1 MDRPL
6 AWHVSG
12 IDLAAERPFRLG
24 TTSIDPSSR
33 DATFPGGKERL
44 RPQSVKVLI
53 ALVRRKGEVVS
64 RNELVDLCWDGR
76 VIGEDV
82 INHSISR
89 LRVFAERA
97 GGFDIETV
105 PKAGYRL
112 IETGGHSRRRRWM
125 MPSIGVAVI
134 LAIAAALFINKPWRQ
149 ANPPTPRIAILAFEQ
164 AGPGAAELA
173 AATRT
178 ALAHSLSEGGFPVR
192 LAKGAD
198 GADLIISGDVRRM
211 ANRVRATVRVEL
223 SDPYAIIYSQQFDA
237 TGTDEPVLPER
248 IGAQVGAILSWTG
261 ALMALDRRHPTD
273 PAITAQLLK
282 NSALSVQGG
291 DPLQAYEISRHLV
304 PRVPNSAIA
313 QLGLA
318 FETGFALEEIPR
330 DQRPTAIAEAR
341 RAADRAMVLA
351 PEFGDVYAPWC
362 VLHSRTRFAD
372 CENRLR
378 DGLRVDPDA
387 PFIPAFIASLM
398 DNVGRFDEALQLARM
413 SLANDRYKPAKI
425 ARLLGALEVTG
436 HTDEADELF
445 QQATRWWPD
454 ERSLAINRMAGMA
467 ERGDF
472 DAAERFGQRLGAT
485 ATLPAGLSR
494 AIKARDPAAARKA
507 CPPEINPSMASIFC
521 MIGLAQAGDIDGA
534 YGFADN
540 LYPRLQGRS
549 PAETEELW
557 LDRPGKPPFSLLSAP
572 VAAPMRR
579 DPRFL
584 ELAQRTGLL
593 GYWRSGRLPDFC
605 RRASPEPVCVEIRR
619 R

>member
-6 AWHVSG
+6 AWHVPG

-33 DATFPGGKERL
+33 DATFAGGKERL

-53 ALVRRKGEVVS
+53 ALARRKGEVVS
-64 RNELVDLCWDGR
+64 RNELVELCWDGR

-112 IETGGHSRRRRWM
+112 IETGGHSRRRWWLL
-125 MPSIGVAVI
+125 PLVGAALIGAIVAV
-134 LAIAAALFINKPWRQ
+134 LFIGKPVRQ
-149 ANPPTPRIAILAFEQ
+149 ANPPTPRIAILGFDQ
-164 AGPGAAELA
+164 AGPGAAVLA

-192 LAKGAD
+192 LATGSE

-211 ANRVRATVRVEL
+211 ADRVRATVRVEL
-223 SDPYAIIYSQQFDA
+223 TEPRAIIYSQQFDA
-237 TGTDEPVLPER
+237 AGTDEAVLPER

-273 PAITAQLLK
+273 PAISAQLLK
-282 NSALSVQGG
+282 KSALSVQGG
-291 DPLQAYEISRHLV
+291 DALQAYEISRQLV
-304 PRVPNSAIA
+304 PRAPNSAIA

-318 FETGFALEEIPR
+318 FETGFALEGIPR
-330 DQRPTAIAEAR
+330 DQRPAAIAAAR

-362 VLHSRTRFAD
+362 VLHSRTRFGE
-372 CENRLR
+372 CEDRLR
-378 DGLRVDPDA
+378 AGLRADPDA
-387 PFIPAFIASLM
+387 PFVPAFIASLM
-398 DNVGRFDEALQLARM
+398 DNVGRFDEALQFARM

-425 ARLLGALEVTG
+425 VRMLGALEVTG
-436 HTDEADELF
+436 HTDEADGLF
-445 QQATRWWPD
+445 RQATRWWPD
-454 ERSLAINRMAGMA
+454 DQSLAINRLAAMA

-472 DAAERFGQRLGAT
+472 DAIERFGQQLGPGA
-485 ATLPAGLSR
+485 LPAGLYP
-494 AIKARDPAAARKA
+494 AIRARDAAAAGKA
-507 CPPEINPSMASIFC
+507 CPLESDPSMASIFC
-521 MIGLAQAGDIDGA
+521 MFGLSQAGDIDGA
-534 YGFADN
+534 YAFADR
-540 LYPRLQGRS
+540 LYPRLQGHS
-549 PAETEELW
+549 PAETEALW

-572 VAAPMRR
+572 AAAPMRR

-584 ELAQRTGLL
+584 GLAQRIGLL

-605 RRASPEPVCVEIRR
+605 RSASPEPVCAEIRR